1 MRAGALPMVR
11 AALAAHTLDQCQ
23 QAAVAARAATTA
35 AEARAAA
42 RATLPGLSNL
52 GA

>member
-1 MRAGALPMVR
+1 MSAGALPMVR

-23 QAAVAARAATTA
+23 QAASAARAAPSA
-35 AEARAAA
+35 AEARTAA
-42 RATLPGLSNL
+42 RATLPGLADL

>member
-1 MRAGALPMVR
+1 MSAGALPMVR
-11 AALAAHTLDQCQ
+11 AALAVHTLDQCQ
-23 QAAVAARAATTA
+23 QAAAAALAATSA

-42 RATLPGLSNL
+42 RATLPALSDL